1 MDPFQV
7 GVAWLLKAEGVES
20 NDPHDPGGLT
30 RFGISQRAHPDVSVA
45 ALTEAEAIEIY
56 RLRYWS
62 AYRLDRL
69 PPVIAIAVLDAAVN
83 QGPRPAIR
91 MLQHAVRVEMDGIIG
106 AQTIA
111 ACYRADPDE
120 LLAGYCARRA
130 VYYANLSTFGRFGVG
145 WMRRLFALHAL
156 CDGLA
161 RRGVVAA

>member
-1 MDPFQV
+1 MDPFQI
-7 GVAWLLKAEGVES
+7 GVSWLLKAEGAES
-20 NDPHDPGGLT
+20 NDPQDPGGLT
-30 RFGISQRAHPDVSVA
+30 RFGISQRAHPDVDVA
-45 ALTEAEAIEIY
+45 ALTEGEAVEIY
-56 RLRYWS
+56 RTRYWS

-69 PPVIAIAVLDAAVN
+69 PPAIAVAALDAVVN

-130 VYYANLSTFGRFGVG
+130 VYYANLSTFGRFGLG